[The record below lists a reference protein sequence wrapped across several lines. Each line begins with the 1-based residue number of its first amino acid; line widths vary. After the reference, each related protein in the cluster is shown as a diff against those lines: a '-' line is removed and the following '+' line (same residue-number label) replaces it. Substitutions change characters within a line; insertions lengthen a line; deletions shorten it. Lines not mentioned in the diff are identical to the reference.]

1 MKHGPVRKVRSNGF
15 TVVGEVSTAKAQ
27 NVQFESS
34 LEEGFILTLNF
45 DPDVVT
51 IKDQPIRIPYTNVDG
66 ITSWYTPDFLVHY
79 KNRKPVLFEV
89 KTLAYLR
96 KYRKELKARFDAAIQ
111 FAKERGWDFCVI
123 TDKEILTQYV
133 ENLSFLLGFQTNEPT
148 LAIVN
153 RLLTSLGK
161 PGKWTPQL
169 VLELATS
176 DVEKLDSLT
185 CLWVLVIKD
194 RVKCN
199 LKKKLLMNTRVSIK
213 ANTGSNFLRFPYK

>member
-34 LEEGFILTLNF
+34 LEEGFILILNF

-51 IKDQPIRIPYTNVDG
+51 IKDQPIRIPYTNADG

>member
-34 LEEGFILTLNF
+34 LEEGFILILNF

-51 IKDQPIRIPYTNVDG
+51 IMDQPIKIPYTNTNG
-66 ITSWYTPDFLVHY
+66 KASWYTPDFLVHY

-89 KTLAYLR
+89 KSREYLR
-96 KYRKELKARFDAAIQ
+96 KHKKELKTRYDAAIE
-111 FAKERGWDFCVI
+111 FAKERGWDFYVI

-133 ENLSFLLGFQTNEPT
+133 KNLSFLLGFQTNEPT
-148 LAIVN
+148 LIMIN
-153 RLLTSLGK
+153 RLLNTLSK
-161 PGKWTPQL
+161 PQKWTPQM
-169 VLELATS
+169 VLELGTS
-176 DVEKLDSLT
+176 DEEMLDILS
-185 CLWVLVIKD
+185 CLWVLVSKD
-194 RVKCN
+194 RVTCN
-199 LKKKLLMNTRVSIK
+199 LKKKLLMNTRVSVK